1 MKFTAVSISS
11 LPARRMTS
19 KAGRVFRKEFIMA
32 TNRTSRQFGRR
43 NAVEA
48 SKMAAVAL
56 GVIVFGYLAGTLG
69 QYPFPQSNAASAIA
83 GERGNAESGPA
94 SGAPDS
100 RVSVSEPSA
109 SEPHTG
115 KQGASDLPR
124 ECDLRRGIDTACIF
138 N

>member
-1 MKFTAVSISS
+1 MAMNKTAHPFDQSNSV
-11 LPARRMTS
+11 
-19 KAGRVFRKEFIMA
+19 RVAKL
-32 TNRTSRQFGRR
+32 
-43 NAVEA
+43 
-48 SKMAAVAL
+48 AAVAL

-69 QYPFPQSNAASAIA
+69 QYPFPHSNAASAIA

-100 RVSVSEPSA
+100 RVPVSEPSA
-109 SEPHTG
+109 SDPHTG

-124 ECDLRRGIDTACIF
+124 ECDLQRGIDTACIF